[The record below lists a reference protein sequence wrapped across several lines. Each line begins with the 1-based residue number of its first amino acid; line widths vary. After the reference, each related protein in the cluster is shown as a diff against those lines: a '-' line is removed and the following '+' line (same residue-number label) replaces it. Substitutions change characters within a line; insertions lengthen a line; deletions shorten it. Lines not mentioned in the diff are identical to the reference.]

1 MEGELAIFNSSTSSA
16 VPTIPEFTMKTG
28 IFLLIALLV
37 RLGQNRPSTEET
49 SDITEEP
56 IDGKGEESGG

>member
-1 MEGELAIFNSSTSSA
+1 MEVELAIFNSSTSSA

-49 SDITEEP
+49 ADITEEP
-56 IDGKGEESGG
+56 IDGKGEEL

>member
-16 VPTIPEFTMKTG
+16 VLTIPEFTMKTG

-56 IDGKGEESGG
+56 IDGKGEEL